1 MSTACGRRQGGGV
14 SGSSGQGE
22 GVKNLFFCGRHKW
35 MAPIPP
41 LYHLRTNLEPIQYG
55 CRTFPPDNSPHILC
69 KHTYTF
75 IHTYTHVHTHMHTHI
90 YTYIHIHAYI
100 YIHTYTDIH
109 TYTYVCMYASKL
121 CMYVCMYTYNK
132 YAKICKY
139 ISLCIS

>member
-35 MAPIPP
+35 MAPIPS

-69 KHTYTF
+69 KHTYTCMHTHTHTY
-75 IHTYTHVHTHMHTHI
+75 IHTYTHAYI
-90 YTYIHIHAYI
+90 YTRTYTHAYTHI
-100 YIHTYTDIH
+100 YIHTYTCIHIH
-109 TYTYVCMYASKL
+109 TYIYRHTYIYI
-121 CMYVCMYTYNK
+121 CMYVCE
-132 YAKICKY
+132 
-139 ISLCIS
+139 